1 MAQRHVRDSHL
12 RPCRPVTEQKCRMG
26 PGEQEKK
33 GERGASLPDAQTV
46 ALIG

>member
-1 MAQRHVRDSHL
+1 ML
-12 RPCRPVTEQKCRMG
+12 PCDRAKTRMG